1 MAKERILG
9 ISGSLRR
16 NSFNTALLRAT
27 IERAGAHGLLV
38 EFSSIELPLYNADL
52 TDPSVL
58 EPVQRF
64 KASIAAVTA
73 VLIATP
79 EYNYGIPGPL
89 KNALDWAS
97 RPAYR
102 SVFANKPVGIIGAT
116 GSYVGT
122 ARAQGQ
128 LKQVLLGMASQVFP
142 YPEFLLA
149 RASEKFDATGKLTDA
164 PTLEVLDQFLASF
177 AAWIRRVAVPPS

>member
-1 MAKERILG
+1 MNELSVFA

-16 NSFNTALLRAT
+16 GSTNSALLRAAQRVAPSPLRF
-27 IERAGAHGLLV
+27 EQA
-38 EFSSIELPLYNADL
+38 SIELPLYNADL
-52 TDPSVL
+52 SDSSQLAEVET
-58 EPVQRF
+58 F
-64 KASIAAVTA
+64 KQKVAAADA

-79 EYNYGIPGPL
+79 EYNYGVPGPL

-97 RPAYR
+97 RPAYK
-102 SVFANKPVGIIGAT
+102 SVFYQKPVGILGAS
-116 GSYVGT
+116 GSMVGS

-149 RASEKFDATGKLTDA
+149 KVTEKLDENGELSDATS
-164 PTLEVLDQFLASF
+164 LELLGRYLQQFSE
-177 AAWIRRVAVPPS
+177 WVVRVRPR